1 MIKAISQMFAA
12 LFTLFSAAEKGAS
25 AVHELTIWAEEEAR
39 GMRIQAQKEREAKL
53 AELEADLEDK
63 STGTES

>member
-25 AVHELTIWAEEEAR
+25 AVNEIAIWAEEEAR

-53 AELEADLEDK
+53 KEI
-63 STGTES
+63 TGE